1 MNSHCKIE
9 TTRTPSSFVGIDV
22 SKRHLDIRMP
32 GGCETRYENTP
43 EAVARLVDALRASTP
58 DAHVVCEAT
67 GGYERQLV
75 RSFLA
80 AGIHISVVQPGRV
93 RHFALAE
100 GLLAK
105 TDRIDAALIARFGEK
120 MNPRPEVAPDP
131 DAVRLREMLEA
142 RRAVTGFITETNA
155 RLELAEGYLAEE
167 LKRALES
174 LEAQRDRIDRD
185 IAEHTRASEA
195 LKTRSRRMQELKGVG
210 PVLSGTLIAYVPELG
225 QVSDKTLASLVGV
238 APHPRDSGTFRGRR
252 SIRGGRSQVR
262 HVLYMAAVAAARS
275 NPVLKAFYERLRA
288 KGKPAKVALVAVMRK
303 MLSVLNRLI
312 ADPNFSLA

>member
-1 MNSHCKIE
+1 MNSHCKME
-9 TTRTPSSFVGIDV
+9 TTRAQSNFIGIDV
-22 SKRHLDIRMP
+22 SKRHLDIHMP
-32 GGCETRYENTP
+32 GSCATRYDNTP
-43 EAVARLVDALRASTP
+43 EAVERFMDALRVSFP

-75 RSFLA
+75 RSLLA
-80 AGIHISVVQPGRV
+80 AGINISVVQPGRV

-120 MNPRPEVAPDP
+120 INPRPEVAPDP

-142 RRAVTGFITETNA
+142 RRALVDVITETNA
-155 RLELAEGYLAEE
+155 RLELAEGYLAEQ
-167 LKRALES
+167 LGHTLDS
-174 LEAQRDRIDRD
+174 LEKQRDRIEQD
-185 IAEHTRASEA
+185 IDKHTRASET
-195 LKTRSRRMQELKGVG
+195 LKARSRRMQELKGVG
-210 PVLSGTLIAYVPELG
+210 PVLSGTLMAYVPELG
-225 QVSDKTLASLVGV
+225 KVSDKTLASLVGV
-238 APHPRDSGTFRGRR
+238 APHPHDSGTAKGRR

-275 NPVLKAFYERLRA
+275 NTILKAFYERLRG
-288 KGKPAKVALVAVMRK
+288 KGKSAKVALVAVMRK

-312 ADPNFSLA
+312 ADPKFSLA